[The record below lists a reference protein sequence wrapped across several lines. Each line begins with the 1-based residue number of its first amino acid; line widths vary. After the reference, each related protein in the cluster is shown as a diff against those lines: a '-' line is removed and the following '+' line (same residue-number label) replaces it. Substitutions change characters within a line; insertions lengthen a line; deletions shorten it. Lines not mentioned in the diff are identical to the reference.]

1 MKRFGAILLRTV
13 LLACWAAQASAAD
26 LVVSA
31 ASSLTAVL
39 GELKPGFEAR
49 HPGDHLLLNFSASGS
64 LARQIEAGAPADV
77 FISASPKPMDRLQAR
92 GLIVTASRHNLLS
105 NSLVLVVPQGHAG
118 LQGFSGLAEVA
129 RVAMGDPGFV
139 PAGQY
144 ARQTLVYLKLWQ
156 AVQPRLVFGQDVR
169 QVLEYVARG
178 DVDAGLVFATDAALM
193 PGRVTVV
200 AKAPPGSHDP
210 IRYPVAIVVGSRQ
223 QALARDFLDYLAAPA
238 SRALFEKHGF
248 DWAVK

>member
-1 MKRFGAILLRTV
+1 MKWRPGRLLCAA
-13 LLACWAAQASAAD
+13 LLACGMAQAQAAD

-31 ASSLTAVL
+31 ASSLTTVL
-39 GELKPGFEAR
+39 SELKPGFESR
-49 HPGDHLLLNFSASGS
+49 HPGDHVLLNFSASGS

-92 GLIVTASRHNLLS
+92 GLIVTDSRRDLLS
-105 NSLVLVVPQGHAG
+105 NHLVLVVPRGQA
-118 LQGFSGLAEVA
+118 LPQGFSSLATVA

-144 ARQTLVYLKLWQ
+144 ARQMLVHLKLW
-156 AVQPRLVFGQDVR
+156 ASVEPRLVFGQDVR
-169 QVLEYVARG
+169 QVLEYVAQG
-178 DVDAGLVFATDAALM
+178 EVDAGLVFATDAALM

-200 AKAPPGSHDP
+200 AQAPPGSHDP
-210 IRYPVAIVVGSRQ
+210 IRYPVAIVAASRE
-223 QALARDFLDYLAAPA
+223 QALARDFLAYLASPD

>member
-1 MKRFGAILLRTV
+1 MKRGSGRLLRAV
-13 LLACWAAQASAAD
+13 LLACCITQADAAD

-31 ASSLTAVL
+31 ASSLTTVL
-39 GELKPGFEAR
+39 GELKPGFESR
-49 HPGDHLLLNFSASGS
+49 HPGDRLLLNFSASGS

-77 FISASPKPMDRLQAR
+77 FISASPKPMDWLQAR
-92 GLIVTASRHNLLS
+92 GLIVADSRRDLLS
-105 NSLVLVVPQGHAG
+105 NSLVLVVPRGQTLPQGFAG
-118 LQGFSGLAEVA
+118 LGAVA

-144 ARQTLVYLKLWQ
+144 ARQTLVHLKLW
-156 AVQPRLVFGQDVR
+156 ASVQPRLVFGQDVR
-169 QVLEYVARG
+169 QVLEYVAHG
-178 DVDAGLVFATDAALM
+178 EVDAGLVFATDAALM

-200 AKAPPGSHDP
+200 AQAPPDSHDP
-210 IRYPVAIVVGSRQ
+210 IRYPAAIVAASTQ
-223 QALARDFLDYLAAPA
+223 QALARDFLDYLGAPV